1 MHIKGVSPV
10 SPDSCNFPNIEK
22 HWGFPGDSVLKNPP
36 ATQETQVR
44 SLGCEDPLE
53 YEMATHFSIAAWE
66 TPQTREPGRGYSP

>member
-1 MHIKGVSPV
+1 MAQTVNNLS
-10 SPDSCNFPNIEK
+10 S
-22 HWGFPGDSVLKNPP
+22 
-36 ATQETQVR
+36 TQETQVR